1 MMTELLVKEVI
12 AMKNRKKS
20 PEIDNLCELVGE
32 FIQYWGFKSIHGK
45 IWFHLFLSQSP
56 LDAKDLMQKLNIS
69 KALVS
74 ISLRDLLVYDVILE
88 DKLSAEGTRTY
99 IANSDVHTVVERV
112 LRGREKVMM
121 AKIKGSFQNLKQVSA
136 TELNE
141 QDIQA
146 KRLKELEKLIS
157 KGDKMLNTVMAII

>member
-1 MMTELLVKEVI
+1 MITEIKLKEVTPL
-12 AMKNRKKS
+12 KPKKS
-20 PEIDNLCELVGE
+20 PEIENLCELVGE

-45 IWFHLFLSQSP
+45 IWFHLFLSQTP
-56 LDAKDLMQKLNIS
+56 LDAKDLMQKLDIS

-74 ISLRDLLVYDVILE
+74 ISLRDLLAYDVILE
-88 DKLSAEGTRTY
+88 DQLSVAGTRTY
-99 IANSDVHTVVERV
+99 VANSDVKNVVERV

-121 AKIKGSFQNLKQVSA
+121 SKIKGSFQNLKEVTVS
-136 TELNE
+136 ELSA

-157 KGDKMLNTVMAII
+157 KGDKMLNTVMALI